1 MRQKKKKKKNIVI
14 PEFHPSSTVS
24 HSTRSATRRGD
35 ACCKC
40 LWKVNICDVGV
51 WERDEQQID
60 KNHDPKKNTKP
71 HVAESLEDHVQ
82 EIG

>member
-1 MRQKKKKKKNIVI
+1 VQV
-14 PEFHPSSTVS
+14 F
-24 HSTRSATRRGD
+24 
-35 ACCKC
+35 

-60 KNHDPKKNTKP
+60 KYHDPKKNTKP
-71 HVAESLEDHVQ
+71 HGAQALEDHIQ